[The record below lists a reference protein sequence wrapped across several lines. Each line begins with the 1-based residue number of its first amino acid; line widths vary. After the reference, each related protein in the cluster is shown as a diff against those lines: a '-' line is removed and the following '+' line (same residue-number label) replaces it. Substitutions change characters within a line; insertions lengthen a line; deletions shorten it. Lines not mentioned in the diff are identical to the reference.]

1 MKARWLVSTA
11 ALLAAL
17 GAAVPAHAG
26 LFDDEEARRQ
36 IANLKAI
43 TAERLDKLEAA
54 SRGQIE
60 LSNQIEALRADL
72 AKVVGQVE
80 VLTYELD
87 AAQKR
92 QKDFYVD
99 LDSRLRKLEGPA
111 APGAANP
118 PAGDEPRPGSGAPS
132 AAPAA
137 APKSDPAA
145 EAKEYEGALNY
156 FKAGKYKEAAS
167 SLDGFV
173 KNHPDSSLAPS
184 AQYWLGNSHFALRD
198 CKKAIDDQNVV
209 VAKWP
214 DSPKAPDALLNIA
227 TCHQELGDAKAAKK
241 ALETLVAKYPTA
253 PAAESARQ
261 RLKKK

>member
-1 MKARWLVSTA
+1 MKARWLATTA

-36 IANLKAI
+36 IGDLKAT

-54 SRGQIE
+54 TRGQLE

-72 AKVVGQVE
+72 ARMVGQVE

-92 QKDFYVD
+92 QKDFYID
-99 LDSRLRKLEGPA
+99 LDTRLRKLEGPA
-111 APGAANP
+111 APGAATP
-118 PAGDEPRPGSGAPS
+118 PAGEEPRPGSGTP
-132 AAPAA
+132 AAAA

-156 FKAGKYKEAAS
+156 FKAGKYKEAAN

-198 CKKAIDDQNVV
+198 CKKAIDAQNVV

-227 TCHQELGDAKAAKK
+227 TCQQELGDAKAAKK
-241 ALETLVAKYPTA
+241 ALETLVAKYPAA